1 MNVIIIDSGV
11 SVDLSTKTHFKSI
24 QGISITKSG
33 ESLIFGTD
41 YSDNIGHGT
50 IVANILN
57 EYLSVDIY
65 LYVIKIIEIAG
76 ITTAHLIGSSICT
89 EISFTSTQYA
99 IMLKKATTMTLF
111 IKVSIFIIAII

>member
-65 LYVIKIIEIAG
+65 LYVIKIID
-76 ITTAHLIGSSICT
+76 T
-89 EISFTSTQYA
+89 SFTVNVDLLVKALEYCYKN
-99 IMLKKATTMTLF
+99 LKKRE
-111 IKVSIFIIAII
+111 KGG